1 MITEVIF
8 LLGLGFIVGLSGAL
22 IPGPLLVYTINES
35 LKKGGWTGVKVIVG
49 HMLVEVAIIM
59 LIAVGLSSLISSPR
73 SSTAISLVGGA
84 MLIYM
89 GVRSFTD
96 AEVEINA
103 KKTVSY
109 GLIAGGSF
117 FTAFNPSFPL
127 WWATAGIRLLME
139 GYFAMGFFGAFLVVV
154 GHWIADLGWYALVS
168 YTTASQARILF
179 ERGWYKKLRTILS
192 ITLML
197 IGLYFIYSV

>member
-35 LKKGGWTGVKVIVG
+35 LRKGRWTGVKVIVG

-59 LIAVGLSSLISSPR
+59 LLAIGLSPLISSPR
-73 SSTAISLVGGA
+73 FSTAISLDGGA
-84 MLIYM
+84 MLVYM

-96 AEVEINA
+96 AEVEVNA

-139 GYFAMGFFGAFLVVV
+139 GYFTMGLFGAFLVVA
-154 GHWIADLGWYALVS
+154 GHWIADFGWYALVS
-168 YTTASQARILF
+168 YTTASHAEMLF
-179 ERGWYKKLRTILS
+179 ERGWYKKLKITLS
-192 ITLML
+192 ITLMV